1 MVTADFGIL
10 WRDRPPS
17 TRPAGRSIPAAMVL
31 RLDMAEARRFGAS
44 SVGILALALFAI
56 PACSKKKPDTEAV
69 ASASA
74 SAGKKKL
81 TPELAK
87 KTLAKVGERV
97 ITLGEYEATLERMD
111 PFERMRYQSQDRRKR
126 LLDEMI
132 EVELLSQE
140 ARRRGL
146 DKAPETQER
155 LRQILREQMLEDLRK
170 GAPAPN
176 DIAEPELKAYYDAHK
191 DDFAEPER
199 RRVAAIV
206 LDTAALAKTV
216 LAKALTA
223 TPAAWGELVE
233 SRSTQRGAR
242 NMPTGPTEL
251 AGDLGIVGPPGHTR
265 GANPRVPDPVR
276 DAVFKIEKAG
286 STYPEVVPA
295 DGKFYVI
302 RLVSTTPAR
311 ERKYEDS
318 ERAIRT
324 AVVQSKIKEKEQALE
339 QELRK
344 KFPVT
349 VDEAALAKMPMPA
362 PNPSASPVPPGKPD
376 LRMLPTLGAP
386 RMPMQPTP
394 GQPAGQPA
402 APPAQPKSP

>member
-1 MVTADFGIL
+1 
-10 WRDRPPS
+10 
-17 TRPAGRSIPAAMVL
+17 MVL
-31 RLDMAEARRFGAS
+31 RLDMAKARRLGATF
-44 SVGILALALFAI
+44 VGTLVLALFAM
-56 PACSKKKPDTEAV
+56 PACSKKKEETGAV

-74 SAGKKKL
+74 SAARKKL

-87 KTLAKVGERV
+87 KTLAKVGDRV

-126 LLDEMI
+126 LLDDMI

-155 LRQILREQMLEDLRK
+155 MRGILREQMLDDLRK
-170 GAPAPN
+170 SAPAPN
-176 DIAEPELKAYYDAHK
+176 EVPEPELRAYYDAHK
-191 DDFAEPER
+191 DEFAEPER

-206 LDTAALAKTV
+206 LDSQPMAKTV

-233 SRSTQRGAR
+233 ARSTQRGGRAL
-242 NMPTGPTEL
+242 PSSPTEL
-251 AGDLGIVGPPGHTR
+251 AGDLGIVGPPGHPR

-276 DAVFKIEKAG
+276 EAAFKIAKAG
-286 STYPEVVPA
+286 DTFPEVVAA

-302 RLVSTTPAR
+302 RLVNSTPAR

-324 AVVQSKIKEKEQALE
+324 AVVQAKIREKEQALE

-362 PNPSASPVPPGKPD
+362 PNPSATPGPGKPD
-376 LRMLPTLGAP
+376 MRMLPTLGAP
-386 RMPMQPTP
+386 RLPMQPTP
-394 GQPAGQPA
+394 GA
-402 APPAQPKSP
+402 APPPPPPAPPPKAP

>member
-1 MVTADFGIL
+1 
-10 WRDRPPS
+10 
-17 TRPAGRSIPAAMVL
+17 MVL
-31 RLDMAEARRFGAS
+31 RLDMAKARRFGAT
-44 SVGILALALFAI
+44 SVGTLALALFAL
-56 PACSKKKPDTEAV
+56 PACSKKKQEDTGAV

-87 KTLAKVGERV
+87 KTLAKVGDRV

-126 LLDEMI
+126 LLDDMI
-132 EVELLSQE
+132 EVELMSQE

-170 GAPAPN
+170 SAPAPN
-176 DIAEPELKAYYDAHK
+176 DIPEPELRAYYDSHK
-191 DDFAEPER
+191 DEFAEPER

-206 LDTAALAKTV
+206 LDSAALAKTV

-233 SRSTQRGAR
+233 QRSTQRGGRA
-242 NMPTGPTEL
+242 MPASPTEL
-251 AGDLGIVGPPGHTR
+251 AGDLGIVGPPGHAR
-265 GANPRVPDPVR
+265 GANPRVPDAVR
-276 DAVFKIEKAG
+276 EAVFKIQKAG
-286 STYPEVVPA
+286 DTFPEVVAA
-295 DGKFYVI
+295 DGKFYVV
-302 RLVSTTPAR
+302 RLVNTTPAR

-324 AVVQSKIKEKEQALE
+324 AVVQARIREKEQALE

-362 PNPSASPVPPGKPD
+362 PNTSAAPPPGKPD
-376 LRMLPTLGAP
+376 MRMIPTQGMPRLPL
-386 RMPMQPTP
+386 QPTP
-394 GQPAGQPA
+394 GATPPPP
-402 APPAQPKSP
+402 APPPKAP